1 MVEPIQGYGETI
13 RKLAEPVLE
22 AEGMELIDVEC
33 IKMKSRWLVRIYLDK
48 EGGVTLD
55 DCTEASNQM
64 GDILDVHDVPPGAY
78 TLEVSS
84 PGLDRPLVRDKD
96 FMKYKGCKVDIRLHE
111 KIEGIRHFNGRLTD
125 FFEEE
130 GQKILMV
137 DVAGK
142 TYRIPRNLVV
152 KAHLEYE
159 FTDR

>member
-1 MVEPIQGYGETI
+1 MVEPVQGYGETI

-33 IKMKSRWLVRIYLDK
+33 IKMKSRWLVRIYMDK

-55 DCTEASNQM
+55 DCTETSNQM

-96 FMKYKGCKVDIRLHE
+96 FMKYKGCKVDIFLHE

>member
-1 MVEPIQGYGETI
+1 MVEPVQGYGETI

-33 IKMKSRWLVRIYLDK
+33 IKMKSRWLVRIYMDK

-55 DCTEASNQM
+55 DCTETSNQM
-64 GDILDVHDVPPGAY
+64 GDILDVHEVPPGPY

>member
-1 MVEPIQGYGETI
+1 VVEPVQGYGETI

-33 IKMKSRWLVRIYLDK
+33 IKMKSRWLVRIYMDK

-55 DCTEASNQM
+55 NCTEASNQM
-64 GDILDVHDVPPGAY
+64 GDILDVHDVPPGPY

-111 KIEGIRHFNGRLTD
+111 KIEGIRHFKGRLTD

-130 GQKILMV
+130 SQKILMV

>member
-96 FMKYKGCKVDIRLHE
+96 FMKYKGCKVDIFLHE

-137 DVAGK
+137 DVTGK

>member
-1 MVEPIQGYGETI
+1 VVEPIQGYGETI

>member
-1 MVEPIQGYGETI
+1 MVEPVQGYGETI

-137 DVAGK
+137 DVTGK